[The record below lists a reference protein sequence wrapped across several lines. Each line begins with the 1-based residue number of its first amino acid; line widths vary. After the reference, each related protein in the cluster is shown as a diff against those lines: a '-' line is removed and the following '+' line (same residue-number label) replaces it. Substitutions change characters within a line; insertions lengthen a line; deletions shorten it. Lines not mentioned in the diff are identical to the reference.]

1 MQWYKSK
8 IIWFNIL
15 SALLMIIDS
24 MLNTGLIPAQYLVYV
39 TMFVNVANIIL
50 RTFFSTGN
58 AISNKKNEYN
68 QL

>member
-39 TMFVNVANIIL
+39 TMFVNVVNIIL
-50 RTFFSTGN
+50 RTFFNTGN
-58 AISNKKNEYN
+58 AISNKKDEYN

>member
-39 TMFVNVANIIL
+39 TMFVNVVNNIL

-58 AISNKKNEYN
+58 AISNKNNEYN